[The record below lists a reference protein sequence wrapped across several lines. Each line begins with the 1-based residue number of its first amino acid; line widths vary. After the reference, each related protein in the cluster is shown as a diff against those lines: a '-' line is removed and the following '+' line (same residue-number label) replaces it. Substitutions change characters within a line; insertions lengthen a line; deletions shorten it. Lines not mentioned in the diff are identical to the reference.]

1 MRGAY
6 RHMSI
11 CNMHGNS
18 QCLMPAEKRDRK
30 VSQDGRERM
39 SLHAMLPDK
48 TRVHA
53 AKTMLRGMQQ
63 MLNLNVLPIRNSAHP
78 CGHACGGSA
87 FGIGNVIYW
96 LTSR

>member
-1 MRGAY
+1 
-6 RHMSI
+6 
-11 CNMHGNS
+11 
-18 QCLMPAEKRDRK
+18 
-30 VSQDGRERM
+30 M

-53 AKTMLRGMQQ
+53 AEDELRGEQQ
-63 MLNLNVLPIRNSAHP
+63 MNGTDGVTDPDNAHP
-78 CGHACGGSA
+78 CGHVCGGSA